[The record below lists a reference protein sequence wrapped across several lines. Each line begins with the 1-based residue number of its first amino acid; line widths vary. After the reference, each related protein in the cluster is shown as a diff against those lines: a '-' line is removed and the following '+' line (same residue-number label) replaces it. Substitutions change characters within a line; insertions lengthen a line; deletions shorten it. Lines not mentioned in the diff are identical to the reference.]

1 VRAALQGTVLATVP
15 SLDPLEHSLVVSRL
29 HSARV
34 FPGYASHVHGV
45 RHLFLKQ
52 ARLSASL
59 LLGWT
64 AACSGA
70 RRIQAALAIQSYS
83 IQ

>member
-1 VRAALQGTVLATVP
+1 MCALPSKARCSVP
-15 SLDPLEHSLVVSRL
+15 SLDPLEHSLVVSRVR
-29 HSARV
+29 SARV